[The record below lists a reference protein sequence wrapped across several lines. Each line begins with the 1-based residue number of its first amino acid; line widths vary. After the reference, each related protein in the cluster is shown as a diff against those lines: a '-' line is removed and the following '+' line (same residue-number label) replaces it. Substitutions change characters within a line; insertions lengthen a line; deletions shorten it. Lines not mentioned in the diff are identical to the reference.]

1 MRYWIVAGAA
11 TLVVAC
17 NVGVR
22 LERDRE
28 ELAAAD
34 RAFAD
39 ATSERGVDGWVEYF
53 AEDGSM
59 VTEGGMVTGPD
70 SIRAL
75 MGPAFGDTNYTLT
88 WDPVEADVSAA
99 RDLGYTRGRY
109 LSQRRL
115 DGGLVVNSRG
125 TYVTIWKRQDDR
137 SWKVVL
143 DIGTPDGPSDTTEAN

>member
-1 MRYWIVAGAA
+1 MRYQVIVAAV
-11 TLVVAC
+11 LFVAC

-22 LERDRE
+22 LERDRQ

-34 RAFAD
+34 RAFSD

-53 AEDGSM
+53 ADDGLM
-59 VTEGGMVTGPD
+59 VIEGGLVTGHD

-75 MGPAFGDTNYTLT
+75 MGPSLADTNYSMT
-88 WDPVEADVSAA
+88 WEPVEADVSAG

-115 DGGLVVNSRG
+115 EGGLTVTRRG

-143 DIGTPDGPSDTTEAN
+143 DIGTPDGTADTTAAS